1 MKYNDMDA
9 IERLARTELKDA
21 VQSPPEGVWDD
32 IESRLATSVSANP
45 SQGLKRRGWIAA
57 SAASAVLVVAAAI
70 VCFAVFRTKP
80 QTGIVAQQ
88 TTPMAPVMLADTSAA
103 ADMQVAEE
111 KMAKQVGSVNQP
123 SVANSVDIIAEKETI
138 AAVMRDHSVP
148 ASPKTSVADAAIV
161 PVEQAPEVVAES
173 VPVAETTPKTEP
185 KTTAKEESMPVAP
198 TDTDTAKRQPE
209 KLSIVIPNLLTP
221 NGDGYNDCWV
231 IPGLEQYGTVQV
243 QIYTAKSKRIFSSS
257 DYNNDFCGDS
267 YVDGNYFYV
276 ILFRD
281 LNISRRGVLVIKR

>member
-57 SAASAVLVVAAAI
+57 SAASAVLVVVAAI

-80 QTGIVAQQ
+80 QDSVVAQQ
-88 TTPMAPVMLADTSAA
+88 PTPMAPVMLADTSAA

-123 SVANSVDIIAEKETI
+123 SVANSVDVIAEKETI
-138 AAVMRDHSVP
+138 AAVMRDYSVP
-148 ASPKTSVADAAIV
+148 ASPKTGVADAAIV

-185 KTTAKEESMPVAP
+185 KTAAKEESMPVAP